1 MGVKG
6 KAMKRRHGK
15 KTNRRR
21 IKLRPGRDVKAKAR
35 DQSSWLTVLSE
46 DGETSESE
54 DEFAPIRR
62 K

>member
-21 IKLRPGRDVKAKAR
+21 IKGDVKARAR
-35 DQSSWLTVLSE
+35 DQSSWLTVISE
-46 DGETSESE
+46 DGEPSESE